1 MSLLNAASDVLSH
14 GSLLA
19 FPLALLAGAIAGLN
33 PCCVALYPSAV
44 AVCCGVNAAD
54 ASCGAAA
61 SGQSRT
67 FKNSIALV
75 FGVAVATTVL
85 GVVAALAGR
94 IVGQLASSSFR
105 YAVAAVPLVMGLYL
119 LGWVRLPMNSLPR
132 RVIGNGWLGAFGAGV
147 LLALALTPCATPV
160 LASVLSYVAYRAS
173 IIYGAA
179 LLLLY
184 GIGWSIPMVL
194 VGTVAG
200 QLTTK
205 LEKAGYGLWAERI
218 SGTALLALGLFLLW
232 RA

>member
-1 MSLLNAASDVLSH
+1 MSLLNAASDVLGH

-54 ASCGAAA
+54 TSCGATA
-61 SGQSRT
+61 SEQSRT

-75 FGVAVATTVL
+75 FGVSVVTTGL

-94 IVGQLASSSFR
+94 IVGQLGSGVR
-105 YAVAAVPLVMGLYL
+105 YAVAAVPLVMGLHL
-119 LGWVRLPMNSLPR
+119 LGWVRLPINSLPR

-147 LLALALTPCATPV
+147 LLALALTPCGTPV

-200 QLTTK
+200 QLTAK
-205 LEKAGYGLWAERI
+205 LEKAGYGLWADRI

>member
-1 MSLLNAASDVLSH
+1 MSIFNAASDILSH

-61 SGQSRT
+61 SEQSRT

-75 FGVAVATTVL
+75 FGVDVATTVL

-94 IVGQLASSSFR
+94 IVNQLGSAVH
-105 YAVAAVPLVMGLYL
+105 YAVAAVPLVMGVHL
-119 LGWVRLPMNSLPR
+119 LGWVRLPINSLPR

-147 LLALALTPCATPV
+147 LMALVLTPCGTPV
-160 LASVLSYVAYRAS
+160 LASVLSYVAYRGN

-184 GIGWSIPMVL
+184 GIGWGVPMVL
-194 VGTVAG
+194 VGTAAG
-200 QLTTK
+200 QLTTR

-218 SGTALLALGLFLLW
+218 TGTALLALGLFLVW